1 MKKTNYILMM
11 LFVALLHIAGSQKL
25 NAAEA
30 TIWDGNDLPVTLKAG
45 DSQTF
50 SYVATEQG
58 SLYIYAPK
66 GSTNL
71 GLTISGGLYTN
82 DDYVSESS
90 FLIAEPY
97 DNGAGVFANIH
108 VNVGDEIRF
117 TIKAAKSKASDA
129 NKETSFTLQSKIY
142 SDTYGGNT
150 KDNAIEI
157 PFDTSIEIPIYENY
171 YPEYHRGFSHAT
183 FLRFMATADG
193 LASLLTSE
201 YLIYY
206 IDEDEYG
213 YSEMKFAVQAEMT
226 DDHEFPIERYHSY
239 IVMIPNIRPTSV
251 MLKLTADTPG
261 QLATYPIDIEG
272 FPTTLSLA
280 NGNNWYRMNVSEM
293 DSIHIMDVNTIAGWT
308 GNITYWNNSN
318 NVNEWLCSDTINGT
332 SDSTISKNLHLTRL
346 GTFDYLYL
354 NINSDNAVEN
364 ALTLSLREAKEQ
376 GEDYSTAKPIQ
387 AGENQFVGTGYENW
401 FVFTATK
408 DVQLEITADANLSYI
423 CYDGNEPNM
432 MNEFNLYRAYEG
444 DTFYICV
451 KTPDANTHSLTIK
464 EHELVM
470 GDYCDL
476 PIDFIL
482 GTDIIIEDRGEQIMN
497 YRRFVAEESGTAIFE
512 TTDSLWVG
520 YGWSVI
526 FRTDCEGKAL
536 DFKRSEYEDENT
548 GDLGLSYEL
557 SVTKGETYIIEITSF
572 SNYGNEATLRTR
584 FQGATDGTN
593 FETALPISALDEQV
607 SIPNTPDLIRWF
619 TYVADKTGFYTIKS
633 KIGQGST
640 MRTMIGIDLDNM
652 INSTTDNSHEEA
664 YMAGYKTSKIYV
676 EQGVQFYVCVTISSN
691 PGTTGGTSRYISVSY
706 SEPRPGE
713 YFGAPL
719 EANTDET
726 YYLPNTTDAY
736 DTWYTYTIPVGTEC
750 TFSVGSD
757 ITPAYGSL
765 HFYADEHTE
774 LTSINGHFELEN
786 QKNANDQLCGKK
798 YIFPEADTVRVIY
811 IKAQYQQNLH
821 WWNIKLSESYSIQPI
836 VGHQPQAIVKSD
848 ALFGALTITTF
859 NDCSVVIRNVQGQS
873 IHHFTSGA
881 NTTTRIPSFIKGIY
895 LVTIHNGTASVT
907 YKVCL

>member
-1 MKKTNYILMM
+1 MKKTNYFLMM
-11 LFVALLHIAGSQKL
+11 LFVALLHIAGTQTS

-30 TIWDGNDLPVTLKAG
+30 IIWDGSDLPVTLKAG
-45 DSQTF
+45 NSQTF
-50 SYVATEQG
+50 SYIASEQG

-66 GSTNL
+66 ASTNL
-71 GLTISGGLYTN
+71 GLTISGGLYAN
-82 DDYVSESS
+82 DDYVSESP
-90 FLIAEPY
+90 FKIAEPY
-97 DNGAGVFANIH
+97 DNGAGVFATIH

-117 TIKAAKSKASDA
+117 TIEAAKSKASDA

-142 SDTYGGNT
+142 SDNYGGST
-150 KDNAIEI
+150 KENAIEI
-157 PFDTSIEIPIYENY
+157 PFDTSVEIPIYENY

-183 FLRFMATADG
+183 FLRFMASADG

-213 YSEMKFAVQAEMT
+213 YSQMKFAVQAEMT

-261 QLATYPIDIEG
+261 QLATYPIDIEA

-280 NGNNWYRMNVSEM
+280 KGNNWYRMNVSEM
-293 DSIHIMDVNTIAGWT
+293 DSLHIMDINTIAGWT
-308 GNITYWNNSN
+308 GNISYWDNAN
-318 NVNEWLCSDTINGT
+318 NVNEWLCPDIINGT
-332 SDSTISKNLHLTRL
+332 SDSTISKNLHLSRL
-346 GTFDYLYL
+346 GTSNYLYL
-354 NINSDNAVEN
+354 NIHSENAVGN
-364 ALTLSLREAKEQ
+364 ALTLSLRDSKVE
-376 GEDYSTAKPIQ
+376 GEDFSTAKPVQ
-387 AGENQFVGTGYENW
+387 AGEHNFVGTGYENW

-408 DVQLEITADANLSYI
+408 DVQLEITADTLLSYI
-423 CYDGNEPNM
+423 CYEGNGPNM

-444 DTFYICV
+444 DTYYICV
-451 KTPDANTHSLTIK
+451 KTPDTNTHTLTIK
-464 EHELVM
+464 ERELVV

-476 PIDFIL
+476 PIDFTL

-520 YGWSVI
+520 NGWSVI

-584 FQGATDGTN
+584 FQGATDGSN

-640 MRTMIGIDLDNM
+640 MRTMVGENPDNM
-652 INSTTDNSHEEA
+652 VNSTTDNSYEEA
-664 YMAGYKTSKIYV
+664 YMAGYKVSKIYV
-676 EQGVQFYVCVTISSN
+676 EQGKRFYVCIHISSS
-691 PGTTGGTSRYISVSY
+691 PGDTGGTDRYLSVSFA
-706 SEPRPGE
+706 EPRPGE
-713 YFGAPL
+713 YFGSPI
-719 EANTDET
+719 EAEENEI
-726 YYLPNTTDAY
+726 YQLPNTDDSY
-736 DTWYTYTIPVGTEC
+736 DIWYRFSIPANTEC
-750 TFSVGSD
+750 LFAIASD
-757 ITPAYGSL
+757 IKPAYGSL

-774 LTSINGHFELEN
+774 LTVAGGHFVLEN
-786 QKNANDQLCGKK
+786 HHVNNQLSGKNYTFAECDS
-798 YIFPEADTVRVIY
+798 VRTIY
-811 IKAQYQQNLH
+811 IKVGYQKNPH
-821 WWNIKLSESYSIQPI
+821 YWAIKLSKSSSIET
-836 VGHQPQAIVKSD
+836 VEGHQPQAIVTGD
-848 ALFGALTITTF
+848 TQIGGLTITTPER
-859 NDCSVVIRNVQGQS
+859 SHVVISNLQGQQ
-873 IHHFTSGA
+873 IHQFTSGA
-881 NTTTRIPSFIKGIY
+881 NVTTHIPSLVKGIY
-895 LVTIHNGTASVT
+895 LVTIQHGASSVT
-907 YKVCL
+907 YKVGL